1 MLIWIGIVGL
11 VGTTWEI
18 HVIPLNRC
26 GLAHRQG
33 VPLRGL
39 EPVDVG
45 VPTALKPTVL
55 QRRRAV
61 RCVHG
66 ILILL
71 KLLLHGVAAYTD
83 MALGYGAHPS
93 SASNPRVA
101 RIARVL
107 ILKRVVEV
115 VIVCSLSDS
124 FGNSSVNRDAI
135 GVEILPLMVLLLML
149 DARVDKCSGSL
160 RWPGL
165 NHLAISLSA
174 INIVIV
180 NTAVQQILIAV
191 FQPGLLE
198 LILMTLELA

>member
-1 MLIWIGIVGL
+1 MLIWVGFVGL

-26 GLAHRQG
+26 VLAHRQG

-45 VPTALKPTVL
+45 VPTALKPAVL
-55 QRRRAV
+55 QRCRAV

-83 MALGYGAHPS
+83 MALGYGAHAS
-93 SASNPRVA
+93 SASTSMVA

-107 ILKRVVEV
+107 ILERVVEV
-115 VIVCSLSDS
+115 VVVCSLSDS
-124 FGNSSVNRDAI
+124 FGNSSVNRDTI
-135 GVEILPLMVLLLML
+135 SVEILPLMVLSLML
-149 DARVDKCSGSL
+149 DALVDKCSRSL
-160 RWPGL
+160 RWPRL
-165 NHLAISLSA
+165 NRLAISLSA
-174 INIVIV
+174 VNIVIV

-198 LILMTLELA
+198 LILMTFELA